1 MSADEMASGFKILT
15 SSNQTSHYF
24 CKSIRIVHNFSTGIK
39 SLYIGTFPSFLIFQN
54 QFAPSEHA
62 LKDTNDTAVPSLS

>member
-1 MSADEMASGFKILT
+1 MSANEIASDFRIWTLFYQIL
-15 SSNQTSHYF
+15 HYF
-24 CKSIRIVHNFSTGIK
+24 PKCISIVHNFSTGIK

-54 QFAPSEHA
+54 QFALSEHA